1 MALSIHLQRQVHAK
15 ALALERDEAIED
27 RLPIL
32 VAGEVVVGDEEALD
46 VLGGVSRTMRSMSS
60 GVRKRDLRPCTL
72 MMVQKLQAKG
82 QPRPASKLVRSPK
95 VRCTYS
101 RGM

>member
-1 MALSIHLQRQVHAK
+1 MSSIRRSKIGSQFLLRAKLSSVMKKLLMRCA
-15 ALALERDEAIED
+15 AF
-27 RLPIL
+27 
-32 VAGEVVVGDEEALD
+32 
-46 VLGGVSRTMRSMSS
+46 SRTMRSTSS

-72 MMVQKLQAKG
+72 MMVQKLQTKG